1 MRFAF
6 YFIGMHETYKV
17 ALYVHIISGF
27 LALITGAV
35 ALIVRKGKGIHI
47 LSGKMYVLLMLVVAV
62 SALVLSLLKSNIF
75 LLLIAFFAIYQTITG
90 YRAVTNKS
98 QRPNLFDWLIMLL
111 GVFTGTYMILT
122 WNLVL
127 IVFGAIAVF
136 LAILDLRTYLFVLS
150 GRTLPPL
157 VWLRRHIGFMV
168 GAYIATFTAF
178 VVVNI
183 RYEAVPWLPW
193 LAPTIVGIP
202 LMQYWT
208 WKFTK
213 SAGKKTMGGELSHTD
228 HTENE
233 S

>member
-1 MRFAF
+1 
-6 YFIGMHETYKV
+6 MHQVFHTF
-17 ALYVHIISGF
+17 LYLHIISGF
-27 LALITGAV
+27 LALITGAI
-35 ALIVRKGKGIHI
+35 ALIARKGRRIHVI
-47 LSGKMYVLLMLVVAV
+47 SGKSYSLLMLVVAV
-62 SALVLSLLKSNIF
+62 SALVLSLLKPNTY
-75 LLLIAFFAIYQTITG
+75 LLLIALFAIYQTITG

-98 QRPNLFDWLIMLL
+98 QRPAWFDWLIMLL

-150 GRTLPPL
+150 GRPLPKL

-183 RYEAVPWLPW
+183 RYEPIPWLPW

-213 SAGKKTMGGELSHTD
+213 SVGKKTMGGESFRMD